1 MAIWVSLLIVGC
13 IDAQNPFKD
22 MSRAAVVVHE
32 RSEIQ
37 DKDIIKKDKLYTV
50 YFAILLK
57 EHIDSF
63 SVQMG
68 SYVSLTDTTVEVTK
82 TIVNPF
88 PLAVLFRDTGTITF
102 SIITYLTD
110 ASIKT
115 ETMVIRNE

>member
-1 MAIWVSLLIVGC
+1 MIIWASLLAMSC

-63 SVQMG
+63 SVQMS
-68 SYVSLTDTTVEVTK
+68 SYVLLKDTTVEVTK
-82 TIVNPF
+82 TIMNPF
-88 PLAVLFRDTGTITF
+88 PLAVLFSDTGVITF

-110 ASIKT
+110 TSIKT
-115 ETMVIRNE
+115 ETMIVKNE